1 MKENDE
7 KIINPLGW
15 KLKKNNLGKSQGM
28 RRKGKGMHKEEQ
40 RVEPKL
46 GEPLKRRL
54 PTLDKRLDMRRK
66 QDQFVS
72 KLEESA
78 KWKSNNAY

>member
-1 MKENDE
+1 
-7 KIINPLGW
+7 
-15 KLKKNNLGKSQGM
+15 
-28 RRKGKGMHKEEQ
+28 MHKEEQ

-66 QDQFVS
+66 
-72 KLEESA
+72 
-78 KWKSNNAY
+78 